1 MSDIVNEVT
10 QDVAEDTP
18 STPITKVSDITAQA
32 VADYLRI
39 AELTTADEDFI
50 TTTIS
55 VAIDYIL
62 KYTGIADAEAL
73 DAYADMIIV
82 VFVLCQDMYD
92 TRALYVDNSNVN
104 RVVEN
109 ILGLHQRNLL

>member
-1 MSDIVNEVT
+1 MNAITKVSEIT
-10 QDVAEDTP
+10 AQDVAE
-18 STPITKVSDITAQA
+18 
-32 VADYLRI
+32 YLRI
-39 AELTTADEDFI
+39 AELTEDDENFI
-50 TTTIS
+50 TSTIS

-62 KYTGIADAEAL
+62 KYTGIADAKTL
-73 DAYADMIIV
+73 DTYNDMVIV

>member
-1 MSDIVNEVT
+1 MS
-10 QDVAEDTP
+10 A
-18 STPITKVSDITAQA
+18 ITKVSEITAQD

-39 AELTTADEDFI
+39 AELTESDEDFI
-50 TTTIS
+50 TSCIG
-55 VAIDYIL
+55 VAKDYIL
-62 KYTGIADAEAL
+62 KYTGIADEATL
-73 DAYADMIIV
+73 DTYNDMVIV

>member
-1 MSDIVNEVT
+1 MN
-10 QDVAEDTP
+10 A
-18 STPITKVSDITAQA
+18 ITKVSDIMAQD

-39 AELTTADEDFI
+39 AELTEDDENFI
-50 TTTIS
+50 TSIIS
-55 VAIDYIL
+55 VAVDYIL
-62 KYTGIADAEAL
+62 KYTGIEDAETL
-73 DAYADMIIV
+73 DTYNDMVIV

-92 TRALYVDNSNVN
+92 NRAMYVDTSNVN

>member
-1 MSDIVNEVT
+1 MD
-10 QDVAEDTP
+10 A
-18 STPITKVSDITAQA
+18 ITKVSEITAQD

-39 AELTTADEDFI
+39 AELTKDDENFI
-50 TTTIS
+50 TATIS
-55 VAIDYIL
+55 VAVDYIL
-62 KYTGIADAEAL
+62 KYTGIEDAETL
-73 DAYADMIIV
+73 DTYNDMVIV

-92 TRALYVDNSNVN
+92 NRALYVDNSNVN

>member
-1 MSDIVNEVT
+1 MSAV
-10 QDVAEDTP
+10 
-18 STPITKVSDITAQA
+18 TKVSDITAQN

-39 AELTTADEDFI
+39 AELTNEDTDFI
-50 TTTIS
+50 TSCIN
-55 VAIDYIL
+55 VAKDYIL
-62 KYTGIADAEAL
+62 KYTGIENAEAL
-73 DAYADMIIV
+73 DAYNDMVIV
-82 VFVLCQDMYD
+82 VYVLCQDMYD